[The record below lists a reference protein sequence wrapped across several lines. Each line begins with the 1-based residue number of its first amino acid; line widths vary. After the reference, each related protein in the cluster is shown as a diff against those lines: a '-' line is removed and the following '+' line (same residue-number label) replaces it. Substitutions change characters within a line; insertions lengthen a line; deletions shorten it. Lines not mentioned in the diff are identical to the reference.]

1 MMNGPGPGRVPVCG
15 LAEIEDPGAFGFS
28 LPDGTFAFLVRQAD
42 EVRGYLNRCPHMG
55 NRLDWAPHR
64 FLNRARDLILC
75 ASHGA
80 VFELQSGLCVAGPCL
95 GRTLT
100 ALRVEVVS
108 GQVFVHPRDTG

>member
-1 MMNGPGPGRVPVCG
+1 MKTVAPEAVPVCD

-28 LPDGTFAFLVRQAD
+28 LPDGRPAFLVRQGDA
-42 EVRGYLNRCPHMG
+42 VRGYLNRCPHMG

-80 VFELQSGLCVAGPCL
+80 VFELQSGLCVGGPCL
-95 GRTLT
+95 GRTLPS
-100 ALRVEVVS
+100 LRVEVVS
-108 GQVFVHPRDTG
+108 GQVFVHLDDAG